1 MIIALAIGALMV
13 HNYSNLIKKER
24 QRKMKHIEFKFKTF
38 DELQLFGQSWQPEG
52 QSRAV
57 VCLVHGIGEHG
68 GRYAHVADSLTQAGY
83 VLFTFDIRGHGQSEG
98 PRGHTPSYEAL
109 LQDISSLLEVANK
122 QFSQLSFF
130 LCGQSLGGNLVL
142 NYILRR
148 QPQLK
153 GAIVTAPFLRPA
165 FELPAFKMILVKIV
179 NQLFPAFS
187 QKSGLDTKILS
198 HDTEAVHD
206 YENDPLVHDHISARM
221 FIGVYQSGQWALEH
235 ASEFSLPLLLM
246 HGGADRLAS
255 SKASRE
261 FADKINKNCTFK
273 IWDGFYHKILNE
285 LGKEKVVKF
294 MIDWLDKQV

>member
-1 MIIALAIGALMV
+1 
-13 HNYSNLIKKER
+13 
-24 QRKMKHIEFKFKTF
+24 MKHIEFKFKTF

-68 GRYAHVADSLTQAGY
+68 GRYAHVAEALIQAGY
-83 VLFTFDIRGHGQSEG
+83 ILFAFDLRGHGKSSG

-109 LQDISSLLEVANK
+109 MNDISSLLEVVNK
-122 QFSQLSFF
+122 EFSQLPFF
-130 LCGQSLGGNLVL
+130 LCGHSLGGNLVL

-153 GAIVTAPFLRPA
+153 GAIVTGPFLRPT
-165 FELPAFKMILVKIV
+165 FEFPAFKMILGKIV
-179 NQLFPAFS
+179 AQLFPAFF
-187 QKSGLDTKILS
+187 QKSGFDAKILS
-198 HDTEAVHD
+198 HDTEAVHA

-221 FIGVYQSGQWALEH
+221 FISVYQSGKWALEH

-246 HGGADRLAS
+246 HGGDDRLNS
-255 SKASRE
+255 SEASRE
-261 FADKINKNCTFK
+261 FADKINENCTFK
-273 IWDGFYHKILNE
+273 IWDDFYHKILNE
-285 LGKEKVVKF
+285 LGKEKVLKF

>member
-1 MIIALAIGALMV
+1 
-13 HNYSNLIKKER
+13 
-24 QRKMKHIEFKFKTF
+24 MKHTEFTFKTF
-38 DELQLFGQSWQPEG
+38 DGLQLFGQSWQPEG
-52 QSRAV
+52 QPRAV
-57 VCLVHGIGEHG
+57 ICLLHGIGEHG
-68 GRYAHVADSLTQAGY
+68 GRYTHVADALIQAGY
-83 VLFTFDIRGHGQSEG
+83 ILISFDLRGHGKSSG
-98 PRGHTPSYEAL
+98 PLGHTPSYEAL
-109 LQDISSLLEVANK
+109 MNDISSFLEVANK

-165 FELPAFKMILVKIV
+165 FELPAF
-179 NQLFPAFS
+179 S
-187 QKSGLDTKILS
+187 QKSGLDTKVLS
-198 HDTEAVHD
+198 HDTEAVHA

-221 FIGVYQSGQWALEH
+221 FISIYQSGQWALEH

-246 HGGADRLAS
+246 HGGADRLSS

-261 FADKINKNCTFK
+261 FADKINENCTFK

-285 LGKEKVVKF
+285 LGKEKVLKF